1 MEVLSAFRGRG
12 GDRRW
17 GFGASYGSKV
27 REETGRL
34 SPPQSVTAFRL
45 SSMVIG
51 RRSRLLS
58 SNLVFLGFDQNNCS
72 LNSLHPAH
80 TDLGRELRNRR

>member
-12 GDRRW
+12 VDRRW

-51 RRSRLLS
+51 WRSRLLS
-58 SNLVFLGFDQNNCS
+58 SNLVFLG
-72 LNSLHPAH
+72 
-80 TDLGRELRNRR
+80 LRRGVIAL

>member
-12 GDRRW
+12 ADRRW
-17 GFGASYGSKV
+17 GFGASCGLKV

-34 SPPQSVTAFRL
+34 SLPQSVTAFRL

-51 RRSRLLS
+51 RCVPDYIYGSPPNCCLQPLLIPDPHRH
-58 SNLVFLGFDQNNCS
+58 F
-72 LNSLHPAH
+72 
-80 TDLGRELRNRR
+80 

>member
-1 MEVLSAFRGRG
+1 MEVLSAFRGIG
-12 GDRRW
+12 ADRRW
-17 GFGASYGSKV
+17 GFGASCGLKV

-51 RRSRLLS
+51 RCVPYCIYGST
-58 SNLVFLGFDQNNCS
+58 VEFLG
-72 LNSLHPAH
+72 L
-80 TDLGRELRNRR
+80 LRMIAL